1 MKQKKDKKC
10 LKFIF
15 SSDTNS
21 LFSFFYFIIKGI
33 GLNLRGLHH
42 DVLLFHVDNHII
54 LIIHA
59 IIIRYLTLKHFFSL
73 GDDAFNLGR
82 DVFLILTIT
91 VLWFRLLR
99 IQYNLYIHEM
109 VLLAELETSAE
120 FSFKLQILWTIIFDF
135 DINKKLPLIS
145 SVPNLCGVFSEKHH

>member
-1 MKQKKDKKC
+1 MVETEKKTKNA
-10 LKFIF
+10 L
-15 SSDTNS
+15 S
-21 LFSFFYFIIKGI
+21 LFLVLKQIPCFLSSILLLKALDWIYVVFIIM
-33 GLNLRGLHH
+33 N
-42 DVLLFHVDNHII
+42 VLLFHVDNHII

-59 IIIRYLTLKHFFSL
+59 IIIRYLTLKHFFSF

-135 DINKKLPLIS
+135 DINKS
-145 SVPNLCGVFSEKHH
+145 S